1 MQTKGKLAAQL
12 TRLWERYSPGGS
24 VRRQLM
30 LILGSFIVLLLIII
44 NTYPIIAMRNV
55 VQADKEQSM
64 SSTASVVSSALAGLE
79 VLTPDNVSGVIELLN
94 VSESNH
100 ILVTNE
106 SRIVVY
112 DSWGESVGT
121 NLTASFSEMGRV
133 FAGKLVFRSDYD
145 IDSFTSQVCAP
156 VMVNKNIIGSVY
168 LIEEDTEQAD
178 MILGIRNR
186 LAFLS
191 GAVGVMAI
199 LLSMLLSYTL
209 TARIR
214 ALAGAVKVVQ
224 EGNYD
229 GYIEPR
235 GSDEVAELTQE
246 FNAMTET
253 LRQTEQMRRRFVSDA
268 SHELKTPLASIRL
281 LSDSILQNE
290 GIDRETTVEF
300 VEDIGACAE
309 RLQHMTEKLLD
320 LSRMDGGAEP
330 NLSTVDLAELA
341 AHAMPMLEPLA
352 KHRGVSLRFTADS
365 AVPIIADGEDLYQVV
380 FNLVENAIKYN
391 VAEGSVEVSVLREGH
406 TAILRVADT
415 GIGIPDSDVPN
426 IFSRFYRVDKARSRE
441 AGGSGLGLSI
451 VRDAVILHGG
461 EIAVSPNQPQ
471 GTVFTVT
478 FPIANSSDEG
488 GSA

>member
-1 MQTKGKLAAQL
+1 MRIKHKWTAQL
-12 TRLWERYSPGGS
+12 TRLCERYSPKGS

-30 LILGSFIVLLLIII
+30 LILGSFIVLLLVII

-64 SSTASVVSSALAGLE
+64 SSTATVVSSALAGLE
-79 VLTPDNVSGVIELLN
+79 VLTADNVSGVIQLLN

-106 SRIVVY
+106 NRIVVY

-121 NLTASFSEMGRV
+121 NLTASFSEVGRV

-145 IDSFTSQVCAP
+145 INSFTSRVCVP
-156 VMVNKNIIGSVY
+156 VMVNQTIIGSVY
-168 LIEEDTEQAD
+168 LVEEDTEQAD

-191 GAVGVMAI
+191 GAVGVLAI

-214 ALAGAVKVVQ
+214 ALAGAVRVVQ

-235 GSDEVAELTQE
+235 GSDEIAELTSE

-290 GIDRETTVEF
+290 RIDRETTVEF

-330 NLSTVDLAELA
+330 NLSRVDLAELA

-352 KHRGVSLRFTADS
+352 KHRQVSLRFAAHG
-365 AVPIIADGEDLYQVV
+365 AVPIIADAEDLYQVV

-391 VAEGSVEVSVLREGH
+391 VPEGSVEVSVLREGDE
-406 TAILRVADT
+406 AVLRVADT

-451 VRDAVILHGG
+451 VKDAVILHGG
-461 EIAVSPNQPQ
+461 EILVAPNQPQ
-471 GTVFTVT
+471 GTVFTVR
-478 FPIANSSDEG
+478 FPVEG

>member
-214 ALAGAVKVVQ
+214 ALVGAVRVVQ
-224 EGNYD
+224 AGNYD

-235 GSDEVAELTQE
+235 GSDEISELTGE

-461 EIAVSPNQPQ
+461 EIAVTPNQPQ

>member
-1 MQTKGKLAAQL
+1 MQIKRKLAQEL
-12 TRLWERYSPGGS
+12 TGLWERYSPNGS
-24 VRRQLM
+24 LQRQLV
-30 LILGSFIVLLLIII
+30 LSLGGFIVLLLVII

-55 VQADKEQSM
+55 VQTDKEQSM
-64 SSTASVVSSALAGLE
+64 SSTASVVSSALSGLD

-133 FAGKLVFRSDYD
+133 FAGKLVFLSDYD
-145 IDSFTSQVCAP
+145 INSFTSQVCAP

-199 LLSMLLSYTL
+199 LLSILLSHTL
-209 TARIR
+209 TVRIR
-214 ALAGAVKVVQ
+214 DLAGAVKVVQ

-235 GSDEVAELTQE
+235 GSDEIAELTHE

-330 NLSTVDLAELA
+330 NRDTVDLVELT
-341 AHAMPMLEPLA
+341 AHAVPMLEPLA
-352 KHRGVSLRFTADS
+352 RHRGVSLRFS
-365 AVPIIADGEDLYQVV
+365 AEAATPIIADGDDLYQIV

-391 VAEGSVEVSVLREGH
+391 VPEGSVEVSVLQEGDS
-406 TAILRVADT
+406 AVLRVADT
-415 GIGIPDSDVPN
+415 GIGIPESDVPN

-451 VRDAVILHGG
+451 VKDAVILHGG
-461 EIAVSPNQPQ
+461 EIAVAPNAPQ
-471 GTVFTVT
+471 GTVFTVR
-478 FPIANSSDEG
+478 FPIANPVEG
-488 GSA
+488 GSL

>member
-1 MQTKGKLAAQL
+1 MRIKREL

-30 LILGSFIVLLLIII
+30 LILGGFILLLLVII
-44 NTYPIIAMRNV
+44 NTYPVIAMRNV
-55 VQADKEQSM
+55 VQMDKERSM
-64 SSTASVVSSALAGLE
+64 SSTASVVSSALSGLD
-79 VLTPDNVSGVIELLN
+79 VLTPDNVSGVIDLLN
-94 VSESNH
+94 VSEDNH

-121 NLTASFSEMGRV
+121 NLTANFEDIGRV
-133 FAGKLVFRSDYD
+133 FAGKLVFRSHYD
-145 IDSFTSQVCAP
+145 TESFTSQVCAP
-156 VMVNKNIIGSVY
+156 VMVHKNIIGSVY
-168 LIEEDTEQAD
+168 LVEEDTEQAD

-186 LAFLS
+186 LAVLS
-191 GAVGVMAI
+191 GGVALLAV
-199 LLSMLLSYTL
+199 LLSIFVSHAL
-209 TARIR
+209 TERIR
-214 ALAGAVKVVQ
+214 TLSQGVKVVQ
-224 EGNYD
+224 EGDYT

-235 GSDEVAELTQE
+235 GSDEITDLTRE
-246 FNAMTET
+246 FNSMTEI
-253 LRQTEQMRRRFVSDA
+253 LRQNEQVRRRFVSDA

-281 LSDSILQNE
+281 LADSILQNE
-290 GIDRETTVEF
+290 GIDRDTTVEF

-309 RLQHMTEKLLD
+309 RLQNMTEKLLD
-320 LSRMDGGAEP
+320 LSRMDSTPEP
-330 NLSTVDLAELA
+330 VRTQVDFSALVRR
-341 AHAMPMLEPLA
+341 AMPMLQPLA
-352 KHRGVSLRFTADS
+352 DHREVTLELNADDNIFVSADR
-365 AVPIIADGEDLYQVV
+365 EDLYQVV

-391 VAEGSVEVSVLREGH
+391 VPQGSVSVTLKREAGQ
-406 TAILRVADT
+406 AVLRVADT
-415 GIGIPDSDVPN
+415 GIGIPAGDVPN

-461 EIAVSPNQPQ
+461 DVSVSPNQPQ

-478 FPIANSSDEG
+478 FPEG